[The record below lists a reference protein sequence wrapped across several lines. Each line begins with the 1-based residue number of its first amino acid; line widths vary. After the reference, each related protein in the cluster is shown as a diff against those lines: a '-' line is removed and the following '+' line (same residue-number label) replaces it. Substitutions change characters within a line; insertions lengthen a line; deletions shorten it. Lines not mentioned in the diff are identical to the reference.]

1 MIFLVDCNNF
11 YVSCERLF
19 RPDLNYTPVVVLSNN
34 DGCIISR
41 SNEAKKLGIKMGVP
55 LFKVRNLIE
64 KNNVSVFSSN
74 FELYGEISNRIM
86 KELSCFSNSV
96 EVYSIDEAFLEIES
110 QNYNLTSENIVKKLK
125 YTTGIPVSVGVGE
138 TKTLSKIAGSIAK
151 KISKNYFI
159 LDSKIKTKKILN
171 ETPIKD
177 VWGLGNKYSK
187 FMISNGIITAGNL
200 INTNRNWILNK
211 TNINILRTREEL
223 KGISCY
229 RLSSIVEPRKTI
241 RVSRSF
247 KKDIKNYEKMEKYIS
262 DFAFLA
268 SKKLRNENKKANE
281 LKIFIVT
288 NRFKYTNGQNYKG
301 VMTHKF
307 IVSTDNYIEII
318 RYSNLMLNK
327 IFREG
332 LSYKKAGVIL
342 SKLSFKDQYQ
352 TSYLEPIQSP
362 KIENLMEKID
372 YLNDKFG
379 RNKVL
384 FSTQNLY
391 DKSKINRSNLSPN
404 YMNSWNDIPNISI

>member
-211 TNINILRTREEL
+211 TNIN
-223 KGISCY
+223 
-229 RLSSIVEPRKTI
+229 
-241 RVSRSF
+241 
-247 KKDIKNYEKMEKYIS
+247 
-262 DFAFLA
+262 
-268 SKKLRNENKKANE
+268 
-281 LKIFIVT
+281 
-288 NRFKYTNGQNYKG
+288 
-301 VMTHKF
+301 
-307 IVSTDNYIEII
+307 
-318 RYSNLMLNK
+318 
-327 IFREG
+327 
-332 LSYKKAGVIL
+332 
-342 SKLSFKDQYQ
+342 
-352 TSYLEPIQSP
+352 
-362 KIENLMEKID
+362 
-372 YLNDKFG
+372 
-379 RNKVL
+379 
-384 FSTQNLY
+384 
-391 DKSKINRSNLSPN
+391 
-404 YMNSWNDIPNISI
+404 MNMI